1 MSNIPSINPS
11 ATGANI
17 KLIMKAKGITTSE
30 LQSRLGFNTPQSIF
44 KWLRGDM
51 MPSLDNLVI
60 LAYILNTPIDNI
72 IITN

>member
-1 MSNIPSINPS
+1 MYSVPTINPS

-17 KLIMKAKGITTSE
+17 KSIMRSKNISTSE
-30 LQSRLGFNTPQSIF
+30 LQSKLGFNTPQSIF

-60 LAYILNTPIDNI
+60 LSYILGVSIDNI